1 MKIKCPI
8 CKTEVMW
15 EGNKYRP
22 FCSERCKM
30 RDLGSWILE
39 EYVVKSEDS
48 EDEARVNVLPD
59 TEE

>member
-8 CKTEVMW
+8 CKTEVTW

-48 EDEARVNVLPD
+48 EDEARVNILPD
-59 TEE
+59 TKE